1 MLSGC
6 KTMRGKQ
13 AALSTLRRVLITF
26 ISIYYQHDL
35 ARLPAC
41 PLTIHALLHI
51 ADGIKFMGPVWC
63 YWAYPMERY
72 CGRLQRAIRSRRFPY
87 SALDRSVVESSQLT
101 QISAIY
107 DIGRELSLKAP
118 EGFPKGAETDPS
130 CKLAPSCL
138 VSPELTVFADPAY
151 VLLPPCS
158 RHRPVGHLRRI
169 AAALATRYGKG
180 SISRVKEE
188 LNGAVFD
195 EWGKVRRVDSAD
207 GDTMVCSSM
216 RGTRAD
222 DSRDASFVRVCG
234 STS

>member
-1 MLSGC
+1 
-6 KTMRGKQ
+6 MRSKQ
-13 AALSTLRRVLITF
+13 AALSTLWWGLTAS

-87 SALDRSVVESSQLT
+87 SALDRSVVESSQLA

-107 DIGRELSLKAP
+107 GIASELALERP
-118 EGFPKGAETDPS
+118 EGLPKGAEADPA
-130 CKLAPSCL
+130 CKLARSCTITHGL
-138 VSPELTVFADPAY
+138 IVFADPGY
-151 VLLPPCS
+151 ILLPPRS

-169 AAALATRYGKG
+169 AAALATRYGKD
-180 SISRVKEE
+180 SISGMKEA
-188 LNGAVFD
+188 LNTAVVD

-216 RGTRAD
+216 RGARAD

-234 STS
+234 STSRVRPSC